1 MGFVARKS
9 FKVAPGV
16 RMTVSKSGVSA
27 SVGGRGAR
35 VSAST
40 SGRVTRTVG
49 VPGTG
54 VRYTKASTLGSGRNR
69 PGTGRSAAS
78 AVAPASPPRPSKPG
92 WTAPKWE
99 KALYKVVRDQDW
111 GSLEHVAKEQP
122 DAMVIAVPLD
132 GLMSFARQPDGRA
145 LQLLRWAWENAGE
158 IGTHPFVQ
166 KYLSGSTVTIPVAHG
181 VEVTLP
187 LNRDAVGLALAE
199 LEQQVVEHLE
209 PSTYAAVSLC
219 DLYLEVGRY
228 DDVVDITNGIP
239 NTDDPTALLAA
250 FRGVAL
256 RELGHQT
263 ASREALKEALKSK
276 SRDETIR
283 HFALVERAKT
293 YVAENKRAMA
303 RKDLERVLAEN
314 SNYEGVRE
322 MLTALE

>member
-1 MGFVARKS
+1 
-9 FKVAPGV
+9 
-16 RMTVSKSGVSA
+16 
-27 SVGGRGAR
+27 
-35 VSAST
+35 
-40 SGRVTRTVG
+40 
-49 VPGTG
+49 
-54 VRYTKASTLGSGRNR
+54 
-69 PGTGRSAAS
+69 
-78 AVAPASPPRPSKPG
+78 
-92 WTAPKWE
+92 
-99 KALYKVVRDQDW
+99 
-111 GSLEHVAKEQP
+111 
-122 DAMVIAVPLD
+122 
-132 GLMSFARQPDGRA
+132 
-145 LQLLRWAWENAGE
+145 
-158 IGTHPFVQ
+158 VQ

-199 LEQQVVEHLE
+199 LEQQVAGQPQRAIAVVEHLE